1 MKQIPALLVLAAVL
15 VAAGCVSEG
24 GNKTIIPEAA
34 GPREEVKSDW
44 QIKDYQES
52 AAGRGLPS
60 WVTAFLDGGNP
71 AVEALE
77 EYQDRYVFVAMNR
90 GANFRALEQWRL
102 GFSPELDF
110 PRLAAIRIEN
120 RFLSVS
126 SGFPDADYGAYYE
139 TLIRAASDAS
149 WSGVIREG
157 DYWVR
162 REFAGQPSALQDRE
176 TYDFLIIN
184 TIEKSLLASQ
194 VNTLL
199 QSITPDPPLSRD
211 QSAAVNRI
219 RERFFEGF

>member
-1 MKQIPALLVLAAVL
+1 MKQIPAITVLAAVL

-24 GNKTIIPEAA
+24 GNKTIIPEAV
-34 GPREEVKSDW
+34 PQEEVKPDW
-44 QIKDYQES
+44 QIRDYKES
-52 AAGRGLPS
+52 AAGRALPS
-60 WVTAFLDGGNP
+60 WVTAFLDKGNP

-77 EYQDRYVFVAMNR
+77 EYQDRYVFVAMNS
-90 GANFRALEQWRL
+90 GVNFKALEQWRL

-120 RFLSVS
+120 RFLSAS

-149 WSGVIREG
+149 WAGVIREE

-162 REFAGQPSALQDRE
+162 REFAGQPGAPQGRE

-194 VNTLL
+194 VNALL

-211 QSAAVNRI
+211 QAAAVNRVQ
-219 RERFFEGF
+219 ERFFEGF